1 MFVHYC
7 LSPLAG
13 SINKHP
19 SSLSVYLTYSINHP
33 NPLSF
38 FFFFHA
44 SFSHWSSAPLYCC
57 TPSPQ
62 SLQWCLR
69 QRWKS
74 HHVAD
79 RQLAFIYDNGRKT
92 SWTSCAAL
100 ICKNSSVFWEMHLSA
115 FIDEMTDNKGKVH
128 DAQKCFHLEMQIQ
141 YGKSKID
148 RISEGITN

>member
-1 MFVHYC
+1 MFLHYC

-19 SSLSVYLTYSINHP
+19 SSLSVYLTCSINHP
-33 NPLSF
+33 PLHQV

-44 SFSHWSSAPLYCC
+44 SLCSWSSVPLYRYS
-57 TPSPQ
+57 PSPR

-79 RQLAFIYDNGRKT
+79 RQPAFICDNGRKI

-100 ICKNSSVFWEMHLSA
+100 IWKESSEFWETHLCAS
-115 FIDEMTDNKGKVH
+115 FDEATDNKGEVH
-128 DAQKCFHLEMQIQ
+128 DAPKHVSIGR
-141 YGKSKID
+141 GKSSMENPTLMWFQK
-148 RISEGITN
+148 G